1 MNFTTIKKRAAILSI
16 GSNTTLI
23 LAKFTVGFF
32 TGSVSIISE
41 AIHSFTDLLAALLA
55 FYSVKTSSEPAD
67 MEHPFGHGK
76 FEDLSGAL
84 EGLLILIAAGYIIYE
99 AIEKMMSG
107 SVERIETFWGILV
120 MTASVIINLAVSS
133 HLFKVAR
140 KTESLALLAD
150 AQHLKADIY
159 TSAGVL
165 IGLILIKI
173 TGYKNL
179 DPIIALI
186 VAVMIIKTGFSL
198 CAESGK
204 NLLDA
209 SLPEDERIIIR
220 EIVDKFMPNEV
231 LDIQELKTRRAGAE
245 RLIEFTLTVP
255 ENITIKEGHSL
266 CDRIEEDLKKN
277 INNAIITIHLEPCN
291 KSCLDCPLCH
301 IAIKTCS
308 GLKNTDKR

>member
-1 MNFTTIKKRAAILSI
+1 MNFSTIKKKAAILSI
-16 GSNTTLI
+16 GSNTLLI
-23 LAKFTVGFF
+23 LAKFAVGFF

-41 AIHSFTDLLAALLA
+41 AIHSFTDLLAAILA

-67 MEHPFGHGK
+67 MEHQFGHGK

-84 EGLLILIAAGYIIYE
+84 EGLLIFVAAGYIIYE
-99 AIEKMMSG
+99 ALERLLSG
-107 SVERIETFWGILV
+107 SVERIDTFWGITV
-120 MTASVIINLAVSS
+120 MAVSVIINLIVST
-133 HLFKVAR
+133 HLLKVAK

-150 AQHLKADIY
+150 AQHLRADIY

-173 TGYKNL
+173 TGYENL

-186 VAVMIIKTGFSL
+186 VALIIIKTGFNL
-198 CAESGK
+198 CMESGK

-209 SLPEDERIIIR
+209 SLPEEERIIIR
-220 EIVDKFMPNEV
+220 EIVDKFMPDEV

-255 ENITIKEGHSL
+255 ENITIKEGHNL
-266 CDRIEEDLKKN
+266 CDRIEEDLKKS
-277 INNAIITIHLEPCN
+277 INNAVITIHLEPCN
-291 KSCLDCPLCH
+291 GICSECSLPH
-301 IAIKTCS
+301 NSSKTCS
-308 GLKNTDKR
+308 RLKI